1 MLMDQIV
8 SLGRDA
14 LMTTIMLAAAPL
26 IVAAVVAV
34 LMSMLQT
41 VTQIQDPAITT
52 VPKIAAVLV
61 TILVCLPWF
70 MQTMA
75 DFVIQVYGSVPVMLG
90 AG

>member
-8 SLGRDA
+8 GLGRDS
-14 LMTTIMLAAAPL
+14 LMTTMLLAAAPL

-34 LMSMLQT
+34 ITSMLQT

-61 TILVCLPWF
+61 TVLVCLPWL
-70 MQTMA
+70 MQTMV
-75 DFVIQVYGSVPVMLG
+75 DYVTQVYSSVPMTLG